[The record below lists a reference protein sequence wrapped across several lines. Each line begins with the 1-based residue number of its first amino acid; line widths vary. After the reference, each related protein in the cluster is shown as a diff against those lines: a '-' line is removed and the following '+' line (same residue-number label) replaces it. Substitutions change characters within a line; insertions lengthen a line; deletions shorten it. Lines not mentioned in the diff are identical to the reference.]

1 MKTDY
6 TTGASVSVKSIKTE
20 DGIAAVKTEVDQA
33 TQDEDVEMQDTGS
46 LAQREAAF
54 LLFSKFTKEVI
65 DFVCVNS

>member
-1 MKTDY
+1 METDY
-6 TTGASVSVKSIKTE
+6 TTISVKSIKTE

-54 LLFSKFTKEVI
+54 LLFSKFTKEVK
-65 DFVCVNS
+65 DFVCMNS